1 MNTRSRTR
9 SRRRTECARIDE
21 VLRHQ
26 ALRRI
31 ERDSF
36 ILIQHAYALS
46 GGNRQVLVNPHRLL
60 CDLGFTEDEITQLL
74 RYLSWVGYL
83 RDAPGTSHLT
93 LSEEAVTYLEHERGR
108 RCSVRCDA
116 EPEGLEA
123 IGISR

>member
-1 MNTRSRTR
+1 M
-9 SRRRTECARIDE
+9 
-21 VLRHQ
+21 RHQ

-46 GGNRQVLVNPHRLL
+46 GGNRQVLVHPHRLL
-60 CDLGFTEDEITQLL
+60 CDLGFTEDEVAQLL
-74 RYLSWVGYL
+74 RYLSWIGYL

-93 LSEEAVTYLEHERGR
+93 LSDEAVTYLEHERGR

-116 EPEGLEA
+116 EPEVLEV
-123 IGISR
+123 IGISQ